1 MALYQEI
8 IIDHGRKPRFFF
20 KPECYTCDEEAFNPL
35 CGDKVHLYADVKDG
49 MVKNISFEGQGCA
62 ISMASTS
69 LMLEIMQGR
78 TFTEIRVLF
87 NNFHQMIVQNK
98 AFDREYEEILEK
110 IAILKGVQ
118 QYPSRVKCATLAWHA
133 LDLMIKKHEAN
144 HGSAI

>member
-1 MALYQEI
+1 
-8 IIDHGRKPRFFF
+8 
-20 KPECYTCDEEAFNPL
+20 
-35 CGDKVHLYADVKDG
+35 
-49 MVKNISFEGQGCA
+49 
-62 ISMASTS
+62 
-69 LMLEIMQGR
+69 
-78 TFTEIRVLF
+78 
-87 NNFHQMIVQNK
+87 MIVQNK